1 MMPISIDSFGFGAIY
16 KPYIR
21 PSAVRPP
28 TIPGRADPLG
38 LLLFTGVQP

>member
-1 MMPISIDSFGFGAIY
+1 MSEIQACGMALIHISF
-16 KPYIR
+16 PYIR

-38 LLLFTGVQP
+38 LLLFSAVRP